1 MRGAPDRRTP
11 HFSTITPPTGFLPK
25 PVAILLPPG
34 PTPPPPP
41 PPPPETPE
49 STLTVVM
56 VPSYH
61 PPTSCWSIAFFVLLL
76 SPFCLA
82 FCSVSVIPSP
92 PLSSPLLAFLP
103 AIHSILVSTPE
114 PPLFF
119 PLVISPHHSLSWNL
133 HLEPPTPLSVHL
145 HQEFQHSSLLPIA
158 TAPS

>member
-34 PTPPPPP
+34 PTPP
-41 PPPPETPE
+41 ETPE

-56 VPSYH
+56 VPSY
-61 PPTSCWSIAFFVLLL
+61 PPPPPPPPNILLEHCLLCPPAIPFL
-76 SPFCLA
+76 SGLLFCLSHTISA
-82 FCSVSVIPSP
+82 
-92 PLSSPLLAFLP
+92 LSSPLLAFLP